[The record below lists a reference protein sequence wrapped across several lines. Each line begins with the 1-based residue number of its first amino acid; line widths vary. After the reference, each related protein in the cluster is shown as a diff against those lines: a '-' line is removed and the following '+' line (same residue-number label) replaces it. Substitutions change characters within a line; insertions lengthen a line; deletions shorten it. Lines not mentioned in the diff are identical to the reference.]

1 VNEAVTTDSDPPIDP
16 DDELLVAYLDGELD
30 VRARDEVEQRLMGEE
45 NLRVR
50 LQDLQAS
57 WDFLDVLPETPAN
70 DRLVESTLELVV
82 SDIVEKAPRQVSD
95 LERSGRWPWAVG
107 TLCLLAAIGGYAF
120 VSFSR
125 AQELQQQLSDLPLA
139 EDLDAYVYG
148 GDYALMRQLEATK
161 KWNAMVKA
169 ARNVGEFRGD
179 SQPIIADTPVEAR
192 AEKLT
197 ELSVEDR
204 AVLESRW
211 DRYRRMDEDNRNSIR
226 KTAAAV
232 ADKSDQESLLATM
245 KTYAA
250 WRETL
255 SDELRD
261 QIESGDPE
269 QRDEAIGEAIN
280 QTLARITRRSG
291 QSLNDETIDLIFSA
305 LEYFLDSR
313 ISDNPQLQDRLDEME
328 KQFDHPQF
336 AQAGPAAIARRI
348 AIREMLGSFFRGFRP
363 PGGSTPTLE
372 FPPLTDEEL
381 LKIPDIMSAD
391 EGDHSVALKT
401 LESMYDAGT
410 FGMPNSLV
418 LLTLREWAEETLER
432 KGAFWETEQKSLLQ
446 RYKELDPDQRDTIDL
461 LPPKGIKE
469 ALDRL
474 NEPRRWRGPPR
485 RRPPSQ

>member
-1 VNEAVTTDSDPPIDP
+1 MNEAVVTDNDEPVDP

-30 VRARDEVEQRLMGEE
+30 LRKRDEVEQRLMGEE
-45 NLRVR
+45 DLRVR

-57 WDFLDVLPETPAN
+57 WDFLDVMPETPTN

-82 SDIVEKAPRQVSD
+82 SDIVQKAPRQVTEVEKS
-95 LERSGRWPWAVG
+95 RWPWVVGLLCLVAAVG
-107 TLCLLAAIGGYAF
+107 AYAF
-120 VSFSR
+120 VSFNR
-125 AQELQQQLSDLPLA
+125 TQTLQQELADLSLA
-139 EDLDAYVYG
+139 ENLDAYVYG

-169 ARNVGEFRGD
+169 ARNVGEFSGNA
-179 SQPIIADTPVEAR
+179 QPIIAATPFELR
-192 AEKLT
+192 DEELT
-197 ELSVEDR
+197 QLSVEDR

-211 DRYRRMDEDNRNSIR
+211 DRYRRMDEDYRRAVR

-232 ADKSDQESLLATM
+232 ADKSDHESLLATM

-255 SDELRD
+255 PDQLRD
-261 QIESGDPE
+261 RIESGDPE
-269 QRDEAIGEAIN
+269 QRDKAIGEAIN
-280 QTLARITRRSG
+280 QTLAKITRRSG

-313 ISDNPQLQDRLDEME
+313 ISENPQLQERLEQIE
-328 KQFDHPQF
+328 KPFDNPQF
-336 AQAGPAAIARRI
+336 SQVDRGAIARRI
-348 AIREMLGSFFRGFRP
+348 AIREMLGSFSRGGFRP
-363 PGGSTPTLE
+363 PGSDPSAAQ
-372 FPPLTDEEL
+372 FPPLTDDEL

-391 EGDHSVALKT
+391 EGDHSVALRT

-432 KGAFWETEQKSLLQ
+432 KRTYLETEQKSLLQ

-469 ALDRL
+469 ELDRL
-474 NEPRRWRGPPR
+474 NEPRRWRGPR